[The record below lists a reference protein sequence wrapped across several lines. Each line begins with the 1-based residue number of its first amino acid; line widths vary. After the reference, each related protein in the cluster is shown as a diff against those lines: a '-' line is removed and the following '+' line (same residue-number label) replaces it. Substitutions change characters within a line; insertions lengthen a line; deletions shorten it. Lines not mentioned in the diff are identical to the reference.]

1 MDALMKASA
10 ARTEHEI
17 AEHAYHH
24 VRLTEE
30 PRRSPYM
37 QSKPPRA
44 PSTNVK

>member
-17 AEHAYHH
+17 SEHAYHH
-24 VRLTEE
+24 VRLNEE

-37 QSKPPRA
+37 QSKSPRT
-44 PSTNVK
+44 PSPTVK